1 MSRTATAVL
10 ALVVGLAAGIPL
22 GGRLMPASSSTP
34 PAALAAGAG
43 TGAAASAVPA
53 AIGAE
58 DVSGPYEVVEG
69 WPQDLSTLPGH
80 EKWTYGGARGIF
92 AESPNRV
99 FLLGGGELP
108 KIPRPQTRLFPE
120 IGPNVQF
127 PLAGLPWRNANTA
140 SPPGAGG
147 SGQDPAKG
155 MSGRMRSW
163 PTSLSPDTPDN
174 MRSP

>member
-22 GGRLMPASSSTP
+22 GGRLVPRSSSTP

-58 DVSGPYEVVEG
+58 DVSGPYAVAEG

-147 SGQDPAKG
+147 AGEGPAKG
-155 MSGRMRSW
+155 VEVRRRGA
-163 PTSLSPDTPDN
+163 PP
-174 MRSP
+174 